1 MEVGNTVRIKQ
12 DFIFEGS
19 ELKVVSSNKEF
30 KLEEL
35 KETCGLV
42 LSIERDRVCVQVS
55 ELDVLYFICIDNLT
69 ITDNKQI
76 KTKFIEDIK
85 SLMGY

>member
-1 MEVGNTVRIKQ
+1 MKVGDTVRIKQ
-12 DFIFEGS
+12 DFVFEGS
-19 ELKVVSSNKEF
+19 ELKVISCNKEF
-30 KLEEL
+30 ELEEL

-42 LSIERDRVCVQVS
+42 LSVERGKATVQVT
-55 ELDVLYFICIDNLT
+55 EFGVLYFTDSDNLT